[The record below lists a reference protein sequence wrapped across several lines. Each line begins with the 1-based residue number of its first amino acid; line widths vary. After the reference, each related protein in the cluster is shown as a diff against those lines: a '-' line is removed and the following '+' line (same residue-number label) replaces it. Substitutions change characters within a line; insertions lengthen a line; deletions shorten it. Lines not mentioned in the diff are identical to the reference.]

1 MHRYAYGAEG
11 HPPTIPA
18 NATLRFDVEL
28 LDFRTKEKEV
38 WEMTTE
44 ERLTLASGFKERGN
58 VAIKD
63 KDPSAALNHY
73 ESVRGGTRDVVGL
86 ARLGSRPRHQSRG
99 VCRDDVVSFFC
110 LLACSIDTVF
120 TCPPVPS
127 RRMPSERE

>member
-1 MHRYAYGAEG
+1 MGRRVHRYAYGAEG

-73 ESVRGGTRDVVGL
+73 ESVRGGTGMWLDWPVWGR
-86 ARLGSRPRHQSRG
+86 APAPKPWR
-99 VCRDDVVSFFC
+99 VS
-110 LLACSIDTVF
+110 
-120 TCPPVPS
+120 
-127 RRMPSERE
+127 